1 MAADEVLL
9 SVSIPYTQQYEF
21 TREFKQSPR
30 RDDDIAIVN
39 AGGALYDSSQVLLH
53 VW

>member
-9 SVSIPYTQQYEF
+9 SVSIPSTQQHEF

-39 AGGALYDSSQVLLH
+39 AGRGAKSDPSQSR
-53 VW
+53 